1 VDPRCAYPDKQQKLL
16 GEDRLGEQLHDEEL
30 AGAGVVR
37 TSRESNETRR
47 RSLSSHGAAPKFTP
61 TPASA
66 IAHPAMSPTAS
77 FGETAQQQQDEHAVG
92 GAQDGDC
99 VARERE
105 IGARVPVVAAP
116 EELTDRF
123 PFGSPPRDRWSPSPH
138 RASRRRRATST
149 LPRTSPHQLR
159 LVHHSMSWCR
169 CVRIAQGLRI
179 DPTPVL
185 EATRCRVA
193 ARCVQIRRRTRRKSS
208 HFARKRLRKWTPAWL
223 KQRG

>member
-1 VDPRCAYPDKQQKLL
+1 
-16 GEDRLGEQLHDEEL
+16 
-30 AGAGVVR
+30 
-37 TSRESNETRR
+37 
-47 RSLSSHGAAPKFTP
+47 
-61 TPASA
+61 
-66 IAHPAMSPTAS
+66 
-77 FGETAQQQQDEHAVG
+77 VG

-159 LVHHSMSWCR
+159 RVQHSMSWLSRRANSRRAYALIPRPCSKR
-169 CVRIAQGLRI
+169 RAAGLPHVAYRSGQEPGKKVRTLRESDCVSGQLPGLSNGNEVEGTTPRHGLREKYSCERAVGARGSSRSLEQI
-179 DPTPVL
+179 LAVGPMEPSSRAALPPHVARHAGPHWRPGHRVL
-185 EATRCRVA
+185 PE
-193 ARCVQIRRRTRRKSS
+193 
-208 HFARKRLRKWTPAWL
+208 RLRAPA
-223 KQRG
+223 RAHE